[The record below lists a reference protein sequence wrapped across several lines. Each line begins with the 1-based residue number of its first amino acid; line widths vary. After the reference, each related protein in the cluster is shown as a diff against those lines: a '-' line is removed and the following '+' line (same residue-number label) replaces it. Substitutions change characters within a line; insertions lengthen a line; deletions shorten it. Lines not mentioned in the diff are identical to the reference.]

1 MLPPSTSDSTS
12 PPTQLQGPSAVT
24 ENLLTIDVGNTQ
36 TVVGLYDLAAAGV
49 DAADGL
55 IDHWRVSTDHD
66 RTADEFA
73 ATLAG
78 FLRFSGTQ
86 FDELTGVAVCSGVPR
101 IQAVIRNLADRYLDE
116 EPIIIGPGIKTG
128 MPIRYDNPREVG
140 ADRIANAVAAYEL
153 YGGPAIIVDFGT
165 GNNYDIVSEAGEFMG
180 GAIAPGI
187 EVSMDALVGRASAL
201 SSIELVEPRSVIG
214 KSTVESLQSGAVYGF
229 AASVDGMVARFQA
242 ELGEQAV
249 VVATGG
255 LAPVIAPVASTIEH
269 VEPFLTLHG
278 LRLVYE
284 RNI

>member
-1 MLPPSTSDSTS
+1 VP
-12 PPTQLQGPSAVT
+12 GY
-24 ENLLTIDVGNTQ
+24 LLTVDVGNTQ
-36 TVVGLYDLAAAGV
+36 TVIGLYEADAPGV
-49 DAADGL
+49 SAEDGL
-55 IDHWRVSTDHD
+55 TEHWRVSTIHD
-66 RTADEFA
+66 RTSDEFA
-73 ATLAG
+73 AMLSDFMDFADIE
-78 FLRFSGTQ
+78 FA
-86 FDELTGVAVCSGVPR
+86 DLTGVSMCSGVPR
-101 IQAVIRNLADRYLDE
+101 VQAMLRSLAERYLSF
-116 EPIIIGPGIKTG
+116 EPIVIGPGIKTG

-140 ADRIANAVAAYEL
+140 ADRIANAIATYEL

-201 SSIELVEPRSVIG
+201 SSIELVEPRSIIG

-229 AASVDGMVARFQA
+229 AASVDGMVERFQA
-242 ELGEQAV
+242 ELGGEAV

-278 LRLVYE
+278 LRIVYE
-284 RNI
+284 RNV

>member
-1 MLPPSTSDSTS
+1 M
-12 PPTQLQGPSAVT
+12 T
-24 ENLLTIDVGNTQ
+24 ESLLTIDVGNTQ

-214 KSTVESLQSGAVYGF
+214 KSTIESLQSGAVYGF

-242 ELGEQAV
+242 ELDEEAV

-269 VEPFLTLHG
+269 VEPFLPLHG

>member
-1 MLPPSTSDSTS
+1 M
-12 PPTQLQGPSAVT
+12 T
-24 ENLLTIDVGNTQ
+24 ESLLTIDVGNTQ

-78 FLRFSGTQ
+78 FLHFSGTQ

-140 ADRIANAVAAYEL
+140 ADRICLLYTSDAADE
-153 YGGPAIIVDFGT
+153 
-165 GNNYDIVSEAGEFMG
+165 
-180 GAIAPGI
+180 
-187 EVSMDALVGRASAL
+187 
-201 SSIELVEPRSVIG
+201 
-214 KSTVESLQSGAVYGF
+214 
-229 AASVDGMVARFQA
+229 
-242 ELGEQAV
+242 
-249 VVATGG
+249 
-255 LAPVIAPVASTIEH
+255 
-269 VEPFLTLHG
+269 
-278 LRLVYE
+278 
-284 RNI
+284 

>member
-1 MLPPSTSDSTS
+1 MAES
-12 PPTQLQGPSAVT
+12 
-24 ENLLTIDVGNTQ
+24 LLTVDVGNTQ
-36 TVVGLYDLAAAGV
+36 TVIGLYDLSTPGV
-49 DAADGL
+49 DAAAGL
-55 IDHWRVSTDHD
+55 IDHWRISTDHD
-66 RTADEFA
+66 RTADELA

-78 FLRFSGTQ
+78 FLQFSGTRLG
-86 FDELTGVAVCSGVPR
+86 DLAGVSLCSGVPR
-101 IQAVIRNLADRYLDE
+101 VQAMVRILTDRYLDY
-116 EPIIIGPGIKTG
+116 EPVVIGPGTKTG

-140 ADRIANAVAAYEL
+140 ADRIANAIAAYEL
-153 YGGPAIIVDFGT
+153 YGGPAVIVDFGT
-165 GNNYDIVSEAGEFMG
+165 GNNYDIVSGDGEFIG

-242 ELGEQAV
+242 ELNDEAV

-269 VEPFLTLHG
+269 VEPFLTLYG
-278 LRLVYE
+278 LRIVYE
-284 RNI
+284 RNMS